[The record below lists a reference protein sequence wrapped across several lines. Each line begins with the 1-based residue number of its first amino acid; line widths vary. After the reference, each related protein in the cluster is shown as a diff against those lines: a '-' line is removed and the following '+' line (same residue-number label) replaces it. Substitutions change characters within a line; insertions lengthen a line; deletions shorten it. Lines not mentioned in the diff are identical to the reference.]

1 MMYKN
6 LKIYLNGQIDEI
18 VYKDI
23 VIVCKKNRNNLK
35 PNIAITKDL
44 NIPETIKG
52 NLFIVCKSNNEFK
65 SVSKAQ
71 AVEYVLFL
79 KKSSFHYDN
88 LEVSNLDMLKEMNI
102 PLKIVKQNSK
112 KENDETLK
120 MILGIQAVILK
131 FIDGMK
137 N

>member
-1 MMYKN
+1 M
-6 LKIYLNGQIDEI
+6 NGQIEEI
-18 VYKDI
+18 VYRDI

-35 PNIAITKDL
+35 PNISITKDL
-44 NIPETIKG
+44 NIPETIKW

-65 SVSKAQ
+65 SVSKEQ
-71 AVEYVLFL
+71 AIEYVLFL
-79 KKSSFHYDN
+79 KNSSFHYDN
-88 LEVSNLDMLKEMNI
+88 LEISNLEMFKEMNML
-102 PLKIVKQNSK
+102 LKIVKQNSK
-112 KENDETLK
+112 KMNDETLK

>member
-1 MMYKN
+1 MK
-6 LKIYLNGQIDEI
+6 KYLNGQIEEI
-18 VYKDI
+18 VYRDI
-23 VIVCKKNRNNLK
+23 VIVCKKYRDNLK
-35 PNIAITKDL
+35 PNISISKNL
-44 NIPETIKG
+44 NIPETIRG

>member
-1 MMYKN
+1 M
-6 LKIYLNGQIDEI
+6 KIYLNGQIEEI

-65 SVSKAQ
+65 SVSKEQ

-79 KKSSFHYDN
+79 KNSSFHYDN
-88 LEVSNLDMLKEMNI
+88 IRLSNLEMFKEMNI
-102 PLKIVKQNSK
+102 PLKFEKQNVK
-112 KENDETLK
+112 KVNDETLK

>member
-1 MMYKN
+1 M
-6 LKIYLNGQIDEI
+6 I
-18 VYKDI
+18 
-23 VIVCKKNRNNLK
+23 NNLK